1 MERMSGTSSL
11 YAVPVN
17 IFYNRF
23 RFCVQVLFVF
33 IAKAF
38 KSAASSEGG
47 LPDKTQKKVKK

>member
-38 KSAASSEGG
+38 KSVASSEGG